1 MQIDQERKTHPE
13 PESTGRRSKGAMW
26 RGAVAL
32 VLLALITACTA
43 QTGPSSSPVSTPTSA
58 GSAPTSA
65 SPVAGSPSPA
75 APSASSAS
83 ASASPAATS
92 ASPAASSASPSATS
106 TNAAGEPQPGGTFV
120 MAVGEDVPELDPH
133 SLQSFANLQIYE
145 AMFRRDPQEYGKFLP
160 ALAESVDVSEDG
172 LVYTLNLREGVV
184 FHDGTPF
191 DADAVVFNLERQAYP
206 DNPYHQGGQNWA
218 GWALGNPGLVTGIEA
233 VDPLTVRLTL
243 SEPILD
249 FDFIL
254 ADEQAGFGMISPA
267 VIMADPEGFGQNPV
281 GAGTGAFMFE
291 ERVTGDRVTLVRN
304 PNYWE
309 EGKPYLDSW
318 ILRTIPDPGSRL
330 LALKEG
336 DIQMFDVS
344 GPEIAQLSG
353 DPEVELIT
361 VPPLFGS
368 FIAFDYNDPITGDP
382 LVRRAISQAI
392 DAQSIVSTLSPFAE
406 VTPNFGLFP
415 GMPGHRTDI
424 EWYGYDPAAARA
436 TLEEAGYPDGV
447 DLTLSF
453 STPPVGLNH
462 QLLAQAIQGQMQA
475 AGFRVTLAQVDG
487 PTMFQSGFGPPG
499 REEYPFQMALNVAGS
514 DGDSFA
520 MLGGWTSRSNYASK
534 NPAFMELFE
543 RMNGAVDPEL
553 RLQVF
558 GEMQQQ
564 LYDDVAYIPIAH
576 TEVVRA
582 ASTNVRGLDTAAFHF
597 HNVWL
602 EE

>member
-1 MQIDQERKTHPE
+1 
-13 PESTGRRSKGAMW
+13 
-26 RGAVAL
+26 
-32 VLLALITACTA
+32 
-43 QTGPSSSPVSTPTSA
+43 
-58 GSAPTSA
+58 
-65 SPVAGSPSPA
+65 
-75 APSASSAS
+75 
-83 ASASPAATS
+83 
-92 ASPAASSASPSATS
+92 
-106 TNAAGEPQPGGTFV
+106 

-145 AMFRRDPQEYGKFLP
+145 AMFRRHPTEYGQFLP
-160 ALAESVDVSEDG
+160 ALAESVETSEDG
-172 LVYTLNLREGVV
+172 LVYTLNLREGVQ

-191 DADAVVFNLERQAYP
+191 DSDAVVFNLERQADP
-206 DNPYHQGGQNWA
+206 ENPYHNGGPNWA

-281 GAGTGAFMFE
+281 GAGTGPFMFE
-291 ERVTGDRVTLVRN
+291 ERVVGERVTLVRN
-304 PNYWE
+304 PNYWD

-392 DAQSIVSTLSPFAE
+392 DAQSIVTTLSPFAE

-415 GMPGHRTDI
+415 GMPGHSTEI
-424 EWYGYDPAAARA
+424 EWYGYDPVAARA
-436 TLEEAGYPDGV
+436 SLEEAGYPDGV

-534 NPAFMELFE
+534 NPAFMQLFE
-543 RMNGAVDPEL
+543 QMNGAVDPEL

-602 EE
+602 AD

>member
-1 MQIDQERKTHPE
+1 
-13 PESTGRRSKGAMW
+13 
-26 RGAVAL
+26 
-32 VLLALITACTA
+32 
-43 QTGPSSSPVSTPTSA
+43 
-58 GSAPTSA
+58 
-65 SPVAGSPSPA
+65 
-75 APSASSAS
+75 
-83 ASASPAATS
+83 
-92 ASPAASSASPSATS
+92 
-106 TNAAGEPQPGGTFV
+106 

-145 AMFRRDPQEYGKFLP
+145 AMFRRHPTEYGQFLP
-160 ALAESVDVSEDG
+160 ALAESVDISEDG
-172 LVYTLNLREGVV
+172 LVYTLNLREGVQ

-191 DADAVVFNLERQAYP
+191 DADAVVFNLERQADP
-206 DNPYHQGGQNWA
+206 ENPYHNGGPNWA

-281 GAGTGAFMFE
+281 GAGTGPFMFE
-291 ERVTGDRVTLVRN
+291 ERVVGDRVTLVRN

-318 ILRTIPDPGSRL
+318 ILRTLPDPGSRL

-392 DAQSIVSTLSPFAE
+392 DTQSIVTTLSPFAQ

-415 GMPGHRTDI
+415 GMPGHSTDI
-424 EWYGYDPAAARA
+424 QWYGYDPVAARA
-436 TLEEAGYPDGV
+436 SLEEAGYPDGV

-462 QLLAQAIQGQMQA
+462 QLLAQAIQGQMQE

-487 PTMFQSGFGPPG
+487 PTMFESGFGPPG

-534 NPAFMELFE
+534 NPAFMQLFE
-543 RMNGAVDPEL
+543 QMNGAVDPEL

-582 ASTNVRGLDTAAFHF
+582 ASTNVRGLETAAFHF

-602 EE
+602 AD